1 VGKWGNKAHRLIRAV
16 TGRRFVFRPCR
27 ANWKHSGEEE
37 QVKIQPFSPHS
48 PAPRSPSGLHAVRPE
63 WTGWQL
69 PSFANDDEAET
80 EVEELPAIGENE
92 PLLLP
97 EDQDDRE
104 WLLPEEDALSSA
116 ASQPEQ
122 KEGLLTFWSLV
133 GIMYFASSGGPEGT
147 EGLVAAAGPGGAMIG
162 IFLAACVWSA
172 PIALMSAELGT
183 MVPEN
188 GGPMVWARAAFGAGT
203 LWGDGVAFLVGWC
216 SFLFTA
222 VDAALYPS
230 MFVSYF
236 VSGTDLLLSPAQVMG
251 IKIVFCCALIL
262 HNCAG
267 VDAVGEGSKAMIVL
281 LLCPFIAFIVVAFT
295 GLGGWPFDASPWAQI
310 PAEPKYGDA
319 VLLLAWNLGTSVA
332 ALHDTCARARVR
344 LESRHIICMHVNQRP
359 CPP

>member
-1 VGKWGNKAHRLIRAV
+1 M
-16 TGRRFVFRPCR
+16 
-27 ANWKHSGEEE
+27 
-37 QVKIQPFSPHS
+37 
-48 PAPRSPSGLHAVRPE
+48 RPE

-69 PSFANDDEAET
+69 PSWANALGTGDADEHEGET

-97 EDQDDRE
+97 EDQDGGE

-116 ASQPEQ
+116 ASQPEP

-147 EGLVAAAGPGGAMIG
+147 EGLVAAAGPGGALIG

-203 LWGDGVAFLVGWC
+203 LCGDGVAFLVGWC

-230 MFVSYF
+230 MFVSYL
-236 VSGTDLLLSPAQVMG
+236 VSGTGLLLSPAQVLG
-251 IKIVFCCALIL
+251 LKIVFCCALIL

-267 VDAVGEGSKAMIVL
+267 VGAVGESSKAMIVL
-281 LLCPFIAFIVVAFT
+281 LLCPFLAFIVVAFT
-295 GLGGWPFDASPWAQI
+295 GIGAWPFDASQWAQI
-310 PAEPKYGDA
+310 PAEPKYDDA
-319 VLLLAWNLGTSVA
+319 VLLLAWNLGASV
-332 ALHDTCARARVR
+332 
-344 LESRHIICMHVNQRP
+344 
-359 CPP
+359 